1 MRLQATYRGPEAQR
15 FALEPPP
22 YGAGWQ
28 EVADEAHVIFVY
40 AKEPH
45 EPGAYFVLA
54 LAYDV
59 DGNEV
64 GRKRIGGY
72 GNG

>member
-22 YGAGWQ
+22 YG
-28 EVADEAHVIFVY
+28 
-40 AKEPH
+40 
-45 EPGAYFVLA
+45 EPGAYFVLM
-54 LAYDV
+54 LAYDA

-64 GRKRIGGY
+64 GRKRIGD
-72 GNG
+72 